1 MEMAPLGE
9 AQEGRRERKKR
20 ATRLALRFAALEL
33 TSERGFAKVT
43 VEDIAD
49 AVDVSVR
56 TFFNYFSS
64 KEEALVGEDPALT
77 ARLRAEVVD
86 LPTSLSPLEA
96 VEAALV
102 GWLRAAHE
110 DLESSGADHH
120 AWKQRFSAVR
130 EQPEVRAAWAKHV
143 AGIERTLTDALV
155 ERLGGDETLRPYA
168 AAVAA
173 TALALLRAVGTFW
186 GGQGGIAVLIEQTK
200 KGFCL
205 LRRGLPLDLADDLSL
220 PADGPRAEA
229 GDHHRS
235 DDRSTRG

>member
-1 MEMAPLGE
+1 METAPLGE
-9 AQEGRRERKKR
+9 AHEGRRERKKR

-77 ARLRAEVVD
+77 ARLRAEVIH
-86 LPTSLSPLEA
+86 LPASLSPLEA

-102 GWLRAAHE
+102 SWLRAAHE
-110 DLESSGADHH
+110 DLESSGTDHH

-155 ERLGGDETLRPYA
+155 ERLGGDEALRPYSA
-168 AAVAA
+168 VVAA
-173 TALALLRAVGTFW
+173 TALGLLRAVGTFW
-186 GGQGGIAVLIEQTK
+186 GGQGGIAVLVEQTK
-200 KGFCL
+200 KGFSL
-205 LRRGLPLDLADDLSL
+205 LRRGFPFEAADDLCL
-220 PADGPRAEA
+220 PTDDPRPKA
-229 GDHHRS
+229 GDNEPIR
-235 DDRSTRG
+235 

>member
-1 MEMAPLGE
+1 MGPTPLDE

-20 ATRLALRFAALEL
+20 ATRLALRSATLEL
-33 TSERGFAKVT
+33 ISERGFAKVT

-49 AVDVSVR
+49 TVDVSVR

-64 KEEALVGEDPALT
+64 KEEALVGEDPALR
-77 ARLRAEVVD
+77 ARLRAEVVH
-86 LPTSLSPLEA
+86 LPASLSPLEA

-110 DLESSGADHH
+110 DLEFSGADHH

-143 AGIERTLTDALV
+143 AEIERTLSDALV
-155 ERLGGDETLRPYA
+155 ERLGGEEALRPYA
-168 AAVAA
+168 ATVAA
-173 TALALLRAVGTFW
+173 TALAVLRAVGTFW
-186 GGQGGIAVLIEQTK
+186 GGEGGIAVLVEQTNK
-200 KGFCL
+200 AFFLLAHGF
-205 LRRGLPLDLADDLSL
+205 PFDLAHDLSL
-220 PADGPRAEA
+220 PADAKRAESSP
-229 GDHHRS
+229 GDQS